1 MRKANI
7 LRSLLAGMIFSLAF
21 ISCDDKDE
29 GMVPAVE
36 MPGTAPEVS
45 FSELTSD
52 NKILMFD
59 ARSLSTPTSSLD
71 ISGLAAGE
79 MIVSID
85 YRSATGQLYA
95 LSSMSRLYHINEN
108 SDAATALGTGA
119 LTPAYQGTNPSLGW
133 HWGWV
138 SNLKKSKKSKGQR
151 FSGPFLV

>member
-1 MRKANI
+1 
-7 LRSLLAGMIFSLAF
+7 
-21 ISCDDKDE
+21 
-29 GMVPAVE
+29 
-36 MPGTAPEVS
+36 
-45 FSELTSD
+45 
-52 NKILMFD
+52 
-59 ARSLSTPTSSLD
+59 
-71 ISGLAAGE
+71 

-108 SDAATALGTGA
+108 SDAATA
-119 LTPAYQGTNPSLGW
+119 YQGANPSLGW

>member
-45 FSELTSD
+45 FTELTSD

-59 ARSLSTPTSSLD
+59 ARSLSTQRVLW
-71 ISGLAAGE
+71 ISPVWLRE
-79 MIVSID
+79 
-85 YRSATGQLYA
+85 R
-95 LSSMSRLYHINEN
+95 
-108 SDAATALGTGA
+108 
-119 LTPAYQGTNPSLGW
+119 
-133 HWGWV
+133 
-138 SNLKKSKKSKGQR
+138 
-151 FSGPFLV
+151 